1 MTIKELQKSSEEY
14 LDKEIK
20 ISGWIR
26 NHRPQK
32 EFGFI
37 DFNDGTSISTLKDGT
52 FTVNGVEVN
61 FARFGDYMLK
71 YNAINKHL
79 QLSYKPKVELEGG
92 E

>member
-37 DFNDGTSISTLKDGT
+37 DFSDGTS
-52 FTVNGVEVN
+52 F
-61 FARFGDYMLK
+61 
-71 YNAINKHL
+71 KHL
-79 QLSYKPKVELEGG
+79 QVVYTNELEDFSNLVNYIMVQVLRLSGILLNLKAMDKIMN
-92 E
+92 